1 MRILLHRISEISPG
15 LLRAQGIKIGKIGT
29 FLLPKWLRFTRFR
42 EKKEAEA
49 NLFFSI
55 KEQDSVLHLE

>member
-1 MRILLHRISEISPG
+1 MPRESRSEKSVP
-15 LLRAQGIKIGKIGT
+15 
-29 FLLPKWLRFTRFR
+29 FLLPKWLRFNRFR
-42 EKKEAEA
+42 KKKEAEA